1 MCLTPPLSTQ
11 EIIRKEEEEREV
23 ASRYGKRS
31 GKDLGKKNC
40 PYINSLSC
48 LHLRR
53 TRQTT
58 LEDKRRI
65 QMVHIQLHFSWN
77 CSGRKRR
84 RRSSV
89 TCCIPKARQAG
100 RGNSHNPLY
109 CGRVL
114 ERRRPSATEGVG
126 PPQSSRYQF
135 FILFLSFLA
144 SFKTTEACWT
154 QSQPPFFFFF
164 CGEEG
169 LTQGWRMSRGWEEGE
184 GAVKRL
190 SRLMLTE
197 NILIAKL
204 NQPASQPK
212 KPEAE
217 VLRSFMDSMERHM
230 LVRPWCETLMITST
244 HSYAG
249 VSGLRYIK
257 NSTAHLLCL

>member
-1 MCLTPPLSTQ
+1 
-11 EIIRKEEEEREV
+11 
-23 ASRYGKRS
+23 
-31 GKDLGKKNC
+31 
-40 PYINSLSC
+40 
-48 LHLRR
+48 
-53 TRQTT
+53 
-58 LEDKRRI
+58 
-65 QMVHIQLHFSWN
+65 MVHIQLHFSWN
-77 CSGRKRR
+77 CSGSRRGRSRKRR

-154 QSQPPFFFFF
+154 QSQPPFFFFCF
-164 CGEEG
+164 FFLWGGRIDSRVEDE
-169 LTQGWRMSRGWEEGE
+169 QGMRGGRS
-184 GAVKRL
+184 AVKRL

-217 VLRSFMDSMERHM
+217 VLRSFMDSMKRHM
-230 LVRPWCETLMITST
+230 LVRP
-244 HSYAG
+244 
-249 VSGLRYIK
+249 
-257 NSTAHLLCL
+257 